1 MGTYSPRT
9 QTHRKTS
16 SEKDTIDSSC
26 RSAHQAATSQ
36 PDDNIHGGDL
46 VRTVGHEAS
55 IHK

>member
-55 IHK
+55 IHR